1 MKRIR
6 NRELVPPRLLPG
18 ERVRVGEPVGRA
30 DERGLGVEV
39 VGGLLPARGVGRHGG
54 GKGRVQ
60 AVGVEALGGGEVAG
74 GVERDGV
81 ELAEAAVEVLRGRG
95 EVRVEEVDE
104 VDEVGRGGDVLLDEV
119 GGFVGVGLGGG

>member
-1 MKRIR
+1 M
-6 NRELVPPRLLPG
+6 
-18 ERVRVGEPVGRA
+18 
-30 DERGLGVEV
+30 
-39 VGGLLPARGVGRHGG
+39 
-54 GKGRVQ
+54 Q

-104 VDEVGRGGDVLLDEV
+104 VDEVG
-119 GGFVGVGLGGG
+119 